1 MIENMRLRHVH
12 MLLLR
17 LITWI
22 VEIMAEEYII
32 IINCMVQLLLLE
44 SLFVFLISIVIDVVN
59 LLLAH
64 GIERLV

>member
-1 MIENMRLRHVH
+1 

>member
-1 MIENMRLRHVH
+1 

-64 GIERLV
+64 SIERLV

>member
-1 MIENMRLRHVH
+1 

-32 IINCMVQLLLLE
+32 IINCMVQLLLFE

-64 GIERLV
+64 GIEGLV

>member
-1 MIENMRLRHVH
+1 

-32 IINCMVQLLLLE
+32 IINCMVQLLLFE